1 MNNYSKLIK
10 SHMIS
15 FKEVMVLNY
24 KAIGL
29 NETEAMVIILLYEQ
43 KKQKNHAISAKNILK
58 YVTLTESQLS
68 NLLVNLVERGYIELI
83 IEDNNLEHF
92 VLTPTVEKLGEVL
105 EANELGEASF
115 KDNVSQV
122 INLLETSYQ
131 RMLTASELVIV
142 QKWMNEKHSLK
153 DISNAINES
162 IKLNKMNVKYVDAIL
177 VSRPVRE
184 QADEIDPELQKV
196 LQQINVK
203 TRY

>member
-29 NETEAMVIILLYEQ
+29 NETEAMVIILVYEQ

-105 EANELGEASF
+105 EANELGETSF

-142 QKWMNEKHSLK
+142 QKWMNENIH
-153 DISNAINES
+153 
-162 IKLNKMNVKYVDAIL
+162 
-177 VSRPVRE
+177 
-184 QADEIDPELQKV
+184 
-196 LQQINVK
+196 
-203 TRY
+203 

>member
-29 NETEAMVIILLYEQ
+29 NETEAMIIILLYEQ

-58 YVTLTESQLS
+58 YVTLSENQLS
-68 NLLVNLVERGYIELI
+68 NILVNLVERGYIELI
-83 IEDNNLEHF
+83 IENNNSEHF
-92 VLTPTVEKLGEVL
+92 VLTPTIERLGEVL
-105 EANELGEASF
+105 ELNEKGETVV
-115 KDNVSQV
+115 KDDVSQAV
-122 INLLETSYQ
+122 NLLESSYQ

-142 QKWMNEKHSLK
+142 QRWINEKYTIK
-153 DISNAINES
+153 DIQNAVNDS
-162 IKLNKMNVKYVDAIL
+162 IRLNRTNLKYVDAIL
-177 VSRPVRE
+177 ASKPVRE

-203 TRY
+203 RRY

>member
-1 MNNYSKLIK
+1 MNNYGKLIK

-68 NLLVNLVERGYIELI
+68 NLLFGLVERGYIELI

-92 VLTPTVEKLGEVL
+92 VLTPTIDKLGEVL
-105 EANELGEASF
+105 EKNETKNITVQDDISNVISYLENSF
-115 KDNVSQV
+115 
-122 INLLETSYQ
+122 Q
-131 RMLTASELVIV
+131 RTLTASELVLV
-142 QKWMNEKHSLK
+142 QRWMSENYHIKE
-153 DISNAINES
+153 IQNAINEC
-162 IKLNKMNVKYVDAIL
+162 IRLNKLNIKYVDAIL
-177 VSRPVRE
+177 ASKNVRE
-184 QADEIDPELQKV
+184 KANDVDPELQKV
-196 LQQINVK
+196 LKQINVK
-203 TRY
+203 TRA

>member
-105 EANELGEASF
+105 EANELGETSF